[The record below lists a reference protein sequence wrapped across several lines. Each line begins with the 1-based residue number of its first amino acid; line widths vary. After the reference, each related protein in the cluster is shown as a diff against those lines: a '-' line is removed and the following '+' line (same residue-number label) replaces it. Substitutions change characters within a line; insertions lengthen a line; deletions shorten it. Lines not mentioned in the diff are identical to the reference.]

1 MMRLHFKDIDP
12 DFELLFDSQEEAQS
26 YIDAYKQSVVLP
38 GETVIGERTSFSP
51 QPQSSLT
58 VIDQHTGYVKAIV
71 GGRGEK
77 LPA

>member
-51 QPQSSLT
+51 QPRVSLT
-58 VIDQHTGYVKAIV
+58 VIDQHTGYAKSH
-71 GGRGEK
+71 RRRTR
-77 LPA
+77 